1 MNNSEEFKKHNK
13 FITESKKLKEY
24 VIQNRIPKKN
34 DIKLYCELCDICV
47 SYRYFNFHIKNSH
60 SKYTNYY

>member
-24 VIQNRIPKKN
+24 VIQNRIPKK
-34 DIKLYCELCDICV
+34 K
-47 SYRYFNFHIKNSH
+47 
-60 SKYTNYY
+60 